1 MLLTPVAP
9 TTAFDI
15 GAKTSNPLEMY
26 LADICTVSINI
37 AGVPAISIPCSVDNG
52 GMPIGMQLI
61 GNRFD
66 ESKILNVAYAFEQK
80 EKFREK
86 YKPEF
91 KKGE

>member
-1 MLLTPVAP
+1 
-9 TTAFDI
+9 
-15 GAKTSNPLEMY
+15 
-26 LADICTVSINI
+26 
-37 AGVPAISIPCSVDNG
+37 
-52 GMPIGMQLI
+52 MQLI

-66 ESKILNVAYAFEQK
+66 ESKILNAAYAFEQK